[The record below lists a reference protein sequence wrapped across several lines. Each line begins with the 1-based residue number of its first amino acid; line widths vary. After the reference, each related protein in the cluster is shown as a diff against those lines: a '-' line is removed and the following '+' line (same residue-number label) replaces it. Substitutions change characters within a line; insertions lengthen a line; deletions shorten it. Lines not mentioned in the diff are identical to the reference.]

1 MSEVTR
7 NVYSAVILLS
17 GLSFLTT
24 WIGVSLAIRFRD
36 SKRGIAFGIGF
47 SAGIMMLISFIELIP
62 ESFSLAGMWP
72 TLISFAVGICLIW
85 ALNLIIPH
93 THLIDESGGTRK
105 TAIKSAYLI
114 VFGLILHDVPEGFAM
129 ANSYIASP
137 KLGLMVAI
145 AIALHNIPEEFAMA
159 VPVVPLRRPLFLYIS
174 ALLSAMAEPVGAIV
188 GLMAVDAIPVLNPLF
203 MAFAAGAMVFI
214 SLHELFPMAIR
225 YGNTKLF
232 STGAFCA
239 LIVHWL
245 LNAVIT

>member
-1 MSEVTR
+1 
-7 NVYSAVILLS
+7 
-17 GLSFLTT
+17 
-24 WIGVSLAIRFRD
+24 
-36 SKRGIAFGIGF
+36 
-47 SAGIMMLISFIELIP
+47 
-62 ESFSLAGMWP
+62 
-72 TLISFAVGICLIW
+72 
-85 ALNLIIPH
+85 
-93 THLIDESGGTRK
+93 
-105 TAIKSAYLI
+105 
-114 VFGLILHDVPEGFAM
+114 
-129 ANSYIASP
+129 
-137 KLGLMVAI
+137 MVAI